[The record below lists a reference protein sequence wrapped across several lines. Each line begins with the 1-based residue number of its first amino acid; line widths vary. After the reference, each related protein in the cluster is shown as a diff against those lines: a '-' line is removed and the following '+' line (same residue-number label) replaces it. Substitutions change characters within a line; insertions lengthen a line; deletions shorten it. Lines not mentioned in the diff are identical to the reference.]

1 MTVMKQ
7 AISIQLIVDAPL
19 EQAPAQTAACILRD
33 IRVGNSLQLAPE
45 YSIVRVLAVL
55 TNQYPDVGR
64 NPGDGQP

>member
-1 MTVMKQ
+1 MTAMKH
-7 AISIQLIVDAPL
+7 AISLQLIVDAPV
-19 EQAPAQTAACILRD
+19 EQDPAQTAACILRD

-55 TNQYPDVGR
+55 AHQYPDVGR